1 MDLPPRLTA
10 SGLHPTFQIRILKPR
25 GGAPWWE
32 WAHLALPKAP
42 PTCPWKSGLLVRLR
56 EKRNM
61 LMKWIRMLG
70 AVAALAAVKL
80 SHL

>member
-1 MDLPPRLTA
+1 M
-10 SGLHPTFQIRILKPR
+10 R

-32 WAHLALPKAP
+32 WAHLALPKAPPTNPSTSHPPAPAP